1 MKTYQFRFNNRNK
14 TSAILLWFFT
24 ALVSITL
31 SITILVTRSEP
42 YFPSWLFLISFPFV
56 LISLNMLFKA
66 SSKRL
71 STEIIRF
78 DKNGLTSAC
87 FGPVLFSD
95 ISAIKIPARE
105 ISLLGGEKYDYYK
118 KTELY
123 TPNLVIS
130 ITTANSKVVCW
141 VLNEW
146 GGVYNSKEDFNV
158 CFEFLTALTDQM
170 YQYFHADEPPK
181 SYLKILDENGNWQRN
196 F

>member
-1 MKTYQFRFNNRNK
+1 
-14 TSAILLWFFT
+14 
-24 ALVSITL
+24 
-31 SITILVTRSEP
+31 
-42 YFPSWLFLISFPFV
+42 
-56 LISLNMLFKA
+56 MLFKA

-78 DKNGLTSAC
+78 DKDGFTSAC
-87 FGPVLFSD
+87 FGSVLFSD
-95 ISAIKIPARE
+95 IIAIKVPARE

-118 KTELY
+118 KTESY

-130 ITTANSKVVCW
+130 ITTANSNVFCW

-170 YQYFHADEPPK
+170 FQYLHADEPPM
-181 SYLKILDENGNWQRN
+181 KIIGVFFL
-196 F
+196 